1 MANEQKIID
10 ISVNYSKAVN
20 DLIET
25 KNAITKLRVENVE
38 LSKDMATNGGQVLV
52 NNAQIKNLTAT
63 LNQNTKAVQDEV
75 LQVKGAE
82 GAYQKLN
89 LQYQLSAQKAKDIAA
104 SQGVNS
110 AASIKASKEANDL
123 NEKLKAID
131 KTVGQNQRSVG
142 DYGIALGRLPGIFG
156 EMQEKGQS
164 VLVALRTKF
173 DSVKDAT
180 MSVRD
185 AMLAQRE
192 AVAQSMLASEKA
204 AIAEQALATAE
215 AEGAA
220 TAGLAATAEEAR
232 AAATASATVATEA
245 GATAMK
251 VLKFAIAS
259 TGIGILVIALG
270 AVVSYFTSTNE
281 GAKKFQQVMN
291 GVNAVIQSGVK
302 IMGSLGKLIVDVLSG
317 NTKELAKDWDM
328 VKGNIAGAT
337 TEIGKN
343 YKAAEQNTK
352 NQQMMAKREREWSGQ
367 RLALL
372 KEYEDAKIM
381 ASKRS
386 SLDDSG
392 KEAAARKALKIN
404 ENIFQNDLKIA
415 RNKAKMVEE
424 EQKLVSK
431 KDYQAIQ
438 DSKNKVQEIINTHS
452 QQQLTI
458 GNLLGKTEQRI
469 EASDKAAVK
478 SAQDAAKARAAE
490 IEKEIEK
497 QKKASDEEIKML
509 EKKLSV
515 KLKSLSDDLQLSNLI
530 EDEKLA
536 GKIKTDAEWLKIDND
551 KIKREE
557 NNSLEQLNRERE
569 NSSLTY
575 NIIKDEKEKILKL
588 NKNADI
594 SALDDKMSLELDKQ
608 SEIEDKKEIIIQTS
622 KTKIAKNNAA
632 ADAKIKADELQAEA
646 MALDNE
652 FELAKND
659 VDRQLQLTYDKLE
672 AQRLAEVTAANGN
685 AELIIEIN
693 RKFHLADI
701 AATEEATKKKIENVY
716 KYADAANNVLS
727 QANSFSKA
735 LGDAELANWAKT
747 NKGKANFDAEY
758 AKKKAKLDHDAAVR
772 SKALNLFGAILAT
785 AKAITEA
792 LPNIPLSILAGAAG
806 ALQIGTII
814 ATPIP
819 EENASSSSNSTTTT
833 LTTKLHDGGV
843 DTPDSK
849 LKSDEITRTL
859 LKSERVLSPVQTSI
873 FDNIIRNVSLQGGS
887 NNITSNIG
895 TNQIDQSIMIEA
907 AMSRAFAKMPPTQLS
922 LTEWND
928 FQARQLLLEE
938 NRVIK

>member
-38 LSKDMATNGGQVLV
+38 LSKDMATNGGQVLA
-52 NNAQIKNLTAT
+52 NNAQIKNLTTT
-63 LNQNTKAVQDEV
+63 LNQNTKAVQNEV

-89 LQYQLSAQKAKDIAA
+89 LQYQLAAHKAKDIAA

-215 AEGAA
+215 ASGAA

-270 AVVSYFTSTNE
+270 AVVSYFTSTND

-302 IMGSLGKLIVDVLSG
+302 IMGSLGKLIVDVLTG

-386 SLDDSG
+386 SLDDAG
-392 KEAAARKALKIN
+392 KEAAARKALRIN
-404 ENIFQNDLKIA
+404 ETIFQNDLKIA

-438 DSKNKVQEIINTHS
+438 DAKNKVQEIINTHS
-452 QQQLTI
+452 QQQLTV

-469 EASDKAAVK
+469 EAADKASVK
-478 SAQDAAKARAAE
+478 SAEATAKARAAE
-490 IEKEIEK
+490 IEKEVEK
-497 QKKASDEEIKML
+497 QKKASEEEIKLL
-509 EKKLSV
+509 EKKLSI

-536 GKIKTDAEWLKIDND
+536 GKIKTDAEWVQIDNN

-557 NNSLEQLNRERE
+557 KNSLDQLNRERE
-569 NSSLTY
+569 NSALTY
-575 NIIKDEKEKILKL
+575 NIIKEEKEKILKI
-588 NKNADI
+588 NKNADV

-608 SEIEDKKEIIIQTS
+608 EEIESKKAIIIQTS

-632 ADAKIKADELQAEA
+632 ADAKIKADKLQSEA

-685 AELIIEIN
+685 AELITQIN
-693 RKFHLADI
+693 TKFHLADI

-772 SKALNLFGAILAT
+772 SKALNLFGAIIAT

-833 LTTKLHDGGV
+833 STTKLHDGGV

-922 LTEWND
+922 LVEWNN

>member
-38 LSKDMATNGGQVLV
+38 LSKDMATNGGQVLA

-63 LNQNTKAVQDEV
+63 LNQNTKAVQNEV

-215 AEGAA
+215 ASGAA

-270 AVVSYFTSTNE
+270 AVVSYFTSTND

-302 IMGSLGKLIVDVLSG
+302 IMGSLGKLIVDVLTG

-386 SLDDSG
+386 SLDDAG
-392 KEAAARKALKIN
+392 KEAAARKALRIN
-404 ENIFQNDLKIA
+404 ETIFQNDLKIA

-438 DSKNKVQEIINTHS
+438 DAKNKVQEIINTHS
-452 QQQLTI
+452 QQQLTV

-469 EASDKAAVK
+469 EAADKASVK
-478 SAQDAAKARAAE
+478 SAEATAKARAAE
-490 IEKEIEK
+490 IEKEVEK
-497 QKKASDEEIKML
+497 QKKASEEEIKLL
-509 EKKLSV
+509 EKKLSI

-536 GKIKTDAEWLKIDND
+536 GKIKTDAEWVQIDNN

-557 NNSLEQLNRERE
+557 KNSLDQLNRERE
-569 NSSLTY
+569 NSALTY
-575 NIIKDEKEKILKL
+575 NIIKEEKEKILKI
-588 NKNADI
+588 NKNADV

-608 SEIEDKKEIIIQTS
+608 EEIESKKAIIIQTS

-632 ADAKIKADELQAEA
+632 ADAKIKADKLQSEA

-685 AELIIEIN
+685 AELITQIN
-693 RKFHLADI
+693 TKFHLADI

-792 LPNIPLSILAGAAG
+792 LPNIPLSILAGVSG

-819 EENASSSSNSTTTT
+819 EENSSSSSNS
-833 LTTKLHDGGV
+833 
-843 DTPDSK
+843 
-849 LKSDEITRTL
+849 
-859 LKSERVLSPVQTSI
+859 Q
-873 FDNIIRNVSLQGGS
+873 LQQQHQQL
-887 NNITSNIG
+887 NYTMVELIH
-895 TNQIDQSIMIEA
+895 
-907 AMSRAFAKMPPTQLS
+907 PTA
-922 LTEWND
+922 N
-928 FQARQLLLEE
+928 
-938 NRVIK
+938 